1 MAFKMK
7 GPSLYSSSPLKN
19 DGAAYGLQKTP
30 GKKVNDKVSKIGTTA
45 EGLKKSKV
53 KRANKPTVQPTAK
66 PKKSFT
72 NPDGSVNIPVNPNA
86 PKVKVP
92 KNNTSIKGKTQFE
105 VDTQGVRNAVG
116 KTVRRHKQG
125 TKNVKKLNPLPS
137 LKKVKDYFTKR

>member
-7 GPSLYSSSPLKN
+7 GPSLYSSSPMKLEGFSG
-19 DGAAYGLQKTP
+19 GAKKSAKKIKRTE
-30 GKKVNDKVSKIGTTA
+30 GK
-45 EGLKKSKV
+45 LKKKDLTEDKKPFSK
-53 KRANKPTVQPTAK
+53 
-66 PKKSFT
+66 
-72 NPDGSVNIPVNPNA
+72 PDGSVNIPVNPNA

-125 TKNVKKLNPLPS
+125 TKNVKKLNKKVS
-137 LKKVKDYFTKR
+137 ENIKKVKDYFTKR